1 MSDDLHPK
9 IAAFKK
15 FINDHPK
22 LRAEIRKNGR
32 SWQEYY
38 EKWVLLGEDDPMW
51 EEFIEKEQESSEK
64 SGSKSEFFSQL
75 MRLTENVDMDKVQKQ
90 VQELSGT
97 VSTLQELLGQFQDK
111 KKPNPMVRNQ
121 PFNWFRD

>member
-9 IAAFKK
+9 IVAFKQ

-22 LRAEIRKNGR
+22 LREEIRKSGR

-51 EEFIEKEQESSEK
+51 QEFGEDDNKSTKK
-64 SGSKSEFFSQL
+64 SGNKSEFFNQL
-75 MRLTENVDMDKVQKQ
+75 MKLTENVDVDKVQKQ
-90 VQELSGT
+90 VHELSGT

-111 KKPNPMVRNQ
+111 KKANPMTRNQ
-121 PFNWFRD
+121 PYNWFRD